1 MNFDCDLSDLS
12 PDDLEPSNSMIKNE
26 NSKNRKE
33 EEIAEIS
40 WVPSIL
46 KSLPF
51 YDVFALH
58 SEYTLPKEKI
68 KGKGSLSGAFYIN
81 LKVPYS

>member
-33 EEIAEIS
+33 EEIAEI
-40 WVPSIL
+40 
-46 KSLPF
+46 
-51 YDVFALH
+51 
-58 SEYTLPKEKI
+58 
-68 KGKGSLSGAFYIN
+68 
-81 LKVPYS
+81 